1 MKQKT
6 LLILLI
12 SMLSLSAFSQT
23 GGGIRCRRITHYPG
37 HDRQSKH
44 RANPG

>member
-1 MKQKT
+1 MKLKT

-12 SMLSLSAFSQT
+12 SMLSLSAFSQPE
-23 GGGIRCRRITHYPG
+23 GHKRCRRITHYPG

-44 RANPG
+44 RADTG